1 MLAWFKW
8 LRGSKFD
15 IFSYSKDRR
24 LDLGLIEDY
33 QQDLQFVKKLKFDKD
48 KELILELLNLP
59 SSIKGFG
66 IVKRSNYDAVSVQ
79 RKALL
84 DKLKNSHEAISH
96 AAE

>member
-1 MLAWFKW
+1 MLQRLLGSK
-8 LRGSKFD
+8 SKFD

-24 LDLGLIEDY
+24 LDLGLIKEY
-33 QQDLQFVKKLKFDKD
+33 QDDLQFVKKLNFDQD

-66 IVKRSNYDAVSVQ
+66 IVRRKNYEAVSAL
-79 RKALL
+79 RKNLL
-84 DKLKNSHEAISH
+84 EKLRNSSEGLGH

>member
-1 MLAWFKW
+1 
-8 LRGSKFD
+8 
-15 IFSYSKDRR
+15 
-24 LDLGLIEDY
+24 
-33 QQDLQFVKKLKFDKD
+33 VKKLKFDKD

-66 IVKRSNYDAVSVQ
+66 IVKRKNYDAVLVQ

-84 DKLKNSHEAISH
+84 DKLKSSYEAISH

>member
-1 MLAWFKW
+1 MCI
-8 LRGSKFD
+8 R
-15 IFSYSKDRR
+15 DR
-24 LDLGLIEDY
+24 
-33 QQDLQFVKKLKFDKD
+33 LKFDKD

-66 IVKRSNYDAVSVQ
+66 IVKRNNYDAVSVQ

-84 DKLKNSHEAISH
+84 DKLINSHEAISH